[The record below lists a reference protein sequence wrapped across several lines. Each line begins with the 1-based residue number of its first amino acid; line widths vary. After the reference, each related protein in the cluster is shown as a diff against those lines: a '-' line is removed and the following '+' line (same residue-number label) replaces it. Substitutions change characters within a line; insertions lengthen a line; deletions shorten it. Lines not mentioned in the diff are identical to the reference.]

1 MKRAKV
7 REATERGPE
16 ALVLPAHGKTHFSR
30 AMQALQMVDLRRQYL
45 RIKDEVDAA
54 VQRVIDSTGF
64 IGGPEVTG
72 FAGELADYLGVK
84 HVIPCANGT
93 DALQIA
99 LMALGLEPGDEV
111 ITPSFTY
118 IATVEVVALLRLTP
132 VFADV
137 DADTFTLDLDSVRAA
152 ITPRTKAIIP
162 VHLYG
167 QSVDMAPL
175 LELAA
180 QYGIP
185 VIEDNAQAIGGSYTF
200 PDGRTVKTGSMGT
213 VGCTSF
219 FPSKNLGC
227 YGDGGAMFT
236 NDDVLADTLRM
247 IANHGQKVRYYHEMV
262 GCNSRLDALQAAVLR
277 VKLRHLDEYNGARRR
292 AADFYDAAF
301 AGQPGILTPV
311 RAAYAHHVFHQ
322 YTLRLQGVDRDAVH
336 ASLAEAGIPSMI
348 YYPVPCHKQDMLA
361 ALMNCTPQ
369 LPVTDQLNTEV
380 ISLPMHSELTEK
392 ELSCIADTVLRIV
405 TTPSRQHV
413 AA

>member
-1 MKRAKV
+1 M
-7 REATERGPE
+7 PS
-16 ALVLPAHGKTHFSR
+16 PP
-30 AMQALQMVDLRRQYL
+30 LQMVDLRRQYL

-54 VQRVIDSTGF
+54 MQRVVDSTGF
-64 IGGPEVTG
+64 IGGPEVAG
-72 FAGELADYLGVK
+72 FASELETYLGVK

-99 LMALGLEPGDEV
+99 LMALGLQPGDEV

-137 DADTFTLDLDSVRAA
+137 DAETFTLDIDSVRGA

-167 QSVDMAPL
+167 QSVDMEPL
-175 LELAA
+175 LSLAA
-180 QYGIP
+180 EHGVP

-200 PDGRTVKTGSMGT
+200 SDGCVAKTGSMGT

-227 YGDGGAMFT
+227 FGDGGAMFT
-236 NDDVLADTLRM
+236 NDDALAEALRM
-247 IANHGQKVRYYHEMV
+247 IANHGQKVRYYHDLV

-277 VKLRHLDEYNGARRR
+277 VKLRHLNEYNNARRR
-292 AADFYDAAF
+292 AANFYDAAF
-301 AGQPGILTPV
+301 AGQEGIFTPV
-311 RAAYAHHVFHQ
+311 RTPYSHHVFHQ
-322 YTLRLQGVDRDAVH
+322 YTLRLPGVDRDGVH
-336 ASLAEAGIPSMI
+336 KSLAAQGIPSMI
-348 YYPVPCHKQDMLA
+348 YYPVPCHRQEMLA
-361 ALMNCTPQ
+361 GWMKQMPD
-369 LPVTDQLNTEV
+369 LPVTDMLNTEV
-380 ISLPMHSELTEK
+380 ISLPMHSELTDG
-392 ELSCIADTVLRIV
+392 ELQRIATAVLQTVIKH
-405 TTPSRQHV
+405 RQIL